1 MQHTAGGH
9 NDEKDILPFSNRL
22 YSCDFAA
29 ADHALRLVRLYHKP
43 DAERIILWICA
54 EKPIFLLFSLQIRLF
69 PSCLLKYVIKIGESA
84 LFPIAKKEKG
94 QGR

>member
-54 EKPIFLLFSLQIRLF
+54 EKPNFSITKTIPFMSPQICYKNR
-69 PSCLLKYVIKIGESA
+69 
-84 LFPIAKKEKG
+84 
-94 QGR
+94 

>member
-29 ADHALRLVRLYHKP
+29 ADYALRLLCLPYTSAYGRVNSVDMRRET
-43 DAERIILWICA
+43 DFSAILITNQTIPFMSPQICY
-54 EKPIFLLFSLQIRLF
+54 KNW
-69 PSCLLKYVIKIGESA
+69 
-84 LFPIAKKEKG
+84 
-94 QGR
+94 

>member
-29 ADHALRLVRLYHKP
+29 ADRALRLVRLYHKL
-43 DAERIILWICA
+43 DAERIISWICA
-54 EKPIFLLFSLQIRLF
+54 EKPIFFAILITNQIIPFMSPQICYKNR
-69 PSCLLKYVIKIGESA
+69 
-84 LFPIAKKEKG
+84 
-94 QGR
+94 

>member
-29 ADHALRLVRLYHKP
+29 ADHALRLLCLPHTSAHGRVNSVDMRRETELYHYK
-43 DAERIILWICA
+43 DY
-54 EKPIFLLFSLQIRLF
+54 SLQVSSNML
-69 PSCLLKYVIKIGESA
+69 
-84 LFPIAKKEKG
+84 
-94 QGR
+94 